1 LGDVGAAAI
10 VTMGVQQFRGL
21 AADSREVKPGYLFA
35 ALSGSKTDGARF
47 IEDAVKRGAIAVLGV
62 PAAADSAK
70 ALGVRFIAAAN
81 PRLRLAELAS
91 EFYAAQPGVIAAV
104 TGTNGKTSVASFL
117 RQIWAFQG
125 RQAASLGTIGIDA
138 PSGHVPL
145 GHTTPDPVRLHA
157 ELARLKHE
165 GVDHLALE
173 ASSHGLDQY
182 RLDGVK
188 ISAAGFTNITRDHLD
203 YHASFENYLSAKL
216 RLFRELVKEGGV
228 AVVNADADH
237 SGDFLAAAEKRRLR
251 ILTVGERGESLTL
264 VKRVPHTGGQDL
276 TLRYSGREHAIAL
289 PLAGSFQASNA
300 LVAAG
305 LALGLGD
312 AAEKVFA
319 ALATLKGAPGRLELV
334 ARTAEGAPIYVDYA
348 HTPDAI
354 ETVLKALR
362 PHVKGRLHIVF
373 GCGGDRDR
381 GKRPL
386 MAEAATRNAD
396 AVIVTD
402 DNPRS
407 EDPAAIRREVM
418 LAAPGAREF
427 ANRAE
432 AIAQAVAALA
442 AEDTLVLAGKGH
454 EDYQIVGNEVQP
466 FSDRAEAVKAARAGG
481 GTALGEFA

>member
-1 LGDVGAAAI
+1 
-10 VTMGVQQFRGL
+10 MGVQQFRGL

-47 IEDAVKRGAIAVLGV
+47 IEDAVKRGAVAVLGA
-62 PAAADSAK
+62 PAAADSARS
-70 ALGVRFIAAAN
+70 LGVRFIAAAN
-81 PRLRLAELAS
+81 PRLRLAELAA
-91 EFYAAQPGVIAAV
+91 EFYAAQPSTIAAV

-138 PSGHVPL
+138 PSGHVSL
-145 GHTTPDPVRLHA
+145 GHTTPDPVRVHA
-157 ELARLKHE
+157 ELARLKNE

-216 RLFRELVKEGGV
+216 RLFRELVKDGGV

-251 ILTVGERGESLTL
+251 ILTVGERGESVTL
-264 VKRVPHTGGQDL
+264 VNRTPHANGQEL
-276 TLRYSGREHAIAL
+276 TVRYSGRDHAIAL

-312 AAEKVFA
+312 EADKVFA

-334 ARTAEGAPIYVDYA
+334 ARTNEGAPIYVDYA

-386 MAEAATRNAD
+386 MAEAATRYAD
-396 AVIVTD
+396 SVIVTD

-427 ANRAE
+427 GNRAE

-442 AEDTLVLAGKGH
+442 AGDALVLAGKGH
-454 EDYQIVGNEVQP
+454 EDYQIVGHEVQP
-466 FSDRAEAVKAARAGG
+466 FSDRAEAVKAARAAG
-481 GTALGEFA
+481 GTALGQSA

>member
-1 LGDVGAAAI
+1 
-10 VTMGVQQFRGL
+10 MGVQQFRGL

-47 IEDAVKRGAIAVLGV
+47 IEDAVKRGAVAVLGA
-62 PAAADSAK
+62 PAAADSARS
-70 ALGVRFIAAAN
+70 LGVRFIAAAN
-81 PRLRLAELAS
+81 PRLRLAELAA
-91 EFYAAQPGVIAAV
+91 EFYAAQPSTIAAV

-138 PSGHVPL
+138 PSGHVSL
-145 GHTTPDPVRLHA
+145 GHTTPDPVRVHA
-157 ELARLKHE
+157 ELARLKNE

-216 RLFRELVKEGGV
+216 RLFRELVKDGGV

-251 ILTVGERGESLTL
+251 ILTVGERGQSVTL
-264 VKRVPHTGGQDL
+264 VNRTPHANGQEL
-276 TLRYSGREHAIAL
+276 TVRYSGRNHAIAL

-312 AAEKVFA
+312 EADKVFA

-334 ARTAEGAPIYVDYA
+334 ARTNEGAPIYVDYA

-354 ETVLKALR
+354 ETVLRALR

-386 MAEAATRNAD
+386 MAEAATRYAD
-396 AVIVTD
+396 SVIVTD

-407 EDPAAIRREVM
+407 EDPAAIRRDVM

-427 ANRAE
+427 GNRAE

-442 AEDTLVLAGKGH
+442 AGDALVLAGKGH
-454 EDYQIVGNEVQP
+454 EDYQIIGHEMQP
-466 FSDRAEAVKAARAGG
+466 FSDRAEAVKAARAAG
-481 GTALGEFA
+481 GTALGQSA

>member
-1 LGDVGAAAI
+1 VGVEVAAI

-47 IEDAVKRGAIAVLGV
+47 IEEAVKRGAIAVLGT
-62 PAAADSAK
+62 PAAADQAK
-70 ALGVRFIAAAN
+70 SLGVRFIAAAN

-91 EFYAAQPGVIAAV
+91 EFYGAQPSCIAAV
-104 TGTNGKTSVASFL
+104 TGTNGKTSVAAFL

-125 RQAASLGTIGIDA
+125 RPAASLGTIGIDA
-138 PSGHVPL
+138 PSGHVSL

-157 ELARLKHE
+157 ELARLKQE

-203 YHASFENYLSAKL
+203 YHSSFENYLSAKL
-216 RLFRELVKEGGV
+216 RLFRELVKDGGV

-251 ILTVGERGESLTL
+251 LFTVGERGDSLRL
-264 VKRVPHTGGQDL
+264 VNRAAHAGGQNL
-276 TLRYSGREHAIAL
+276 TLRYEARDYVIAL

-300 LVAAG
+300 MVAAG
-305 LALGLGD
+305 FALGLGD
-312 AAEKVFA
+312 TPDEVFA
-319 ALATLKGAPGRLELV
+319 ALEKLKGAPGRLELV
-334 ARTAEGAPIYVDYA
+334 ARTRHGAAIYVDYA

-354 ETVLKALR
+354 ETVLKALK

-386 MAEAATRNAD
+386 MAQAATRYAD

-418 LAAPGAREF
+418 LGAPGAREIG
-427 ANRAE
+427 NRAQ
-432 AIAQAVAALA
+432 AIAEAVAALGA
-442 AEDTLVLAGKGH
+442 GDALVVAGKGH
-454 EDYQIVGNEVQP
+454 EDYQIIGTDVQP
-466 FSDRAEAVKAARAGG
+466 FSDRAEAAKAACASGG
-481 GTALGEFA
+481 IEVDGPA

>member
-1 LGDVGAAAI
+1 
-10 VTMGVQQFRGL
+10 MGVQQFRGL

-47 IEDAVKRGAIAVLGV
+47 IEDAVKRGAVAVLGA
-62 PAAADSAK
+62 PAAADSARS
-70 ALGVRFIAAAN
+70 LGVRFIAAAN
-81 PRLRLAELAS
+81 PRLRLAELAA
-91 EFYAAQPGVIAAV
+91 EFYAAQPSTIAAV
-104 TGTNGKTSVASFL
+104 TGTNGKTSVASFP

-125 RQAASLGTIGIDA
+125 WQAASLGTIGIDA
-138 PSGHVPL
+138 PSGHVSL

-157 ELARLKHE
+157 ELARLKNE

-216 RLFRELVKEGGV
+216 RLFR
-228 AVVNADADH
+228 
-237 SGDFLAAAEKRRLR
+237 
-251 ILTVGERGESLTL
+251 
-264 VKRVPHTGGQDL
+264 
-276 TLRYSGREHAIAL
+276 HAIAL

-312 AAEKVFA
+312 EADKVFA

-334 ARTAEGAPIYVDYA
+334 ARTNEGAPIYVDYA

-354 ETVLKALR
+354 ETVLRALR

-386 MAEAATRNAD
+386 MAEAATRYAD
-396 AVIVTD
+396 SVIVTD

-407 EDPAAIRREVM
+407 EDPAVIRREVM

-427 ANRAE
+427 GNRAE
-432 AIAQAVAALA
+432 AIVQAVAALA
-442 AEDTLVLAGKGH
+442 AGDALVLAGKGH
-454 EDYQIVGNEVQP
+454 EDYQIVGHEVQP
-466 FSDRAEAVKAARAGG
+466 FSDRAEAVKAARAAG
-481 GTALGEFA
+481 GTALGQSA